1 MTPRQASASLLKIA
15 SKIENSMSPSKSLV
29 LHDLHTILASIE
41 YSSER
46 SKKNWEQVDEAFS
59 KVQERYE
66 SLTKNV
72 KDRKDE
78 NTQVEATKIRNLME
92 KIEDVMDDEIR
103 HQIWPDGGG
112 PPGSRKPIFWM

>member
-1 MTPRQASASLLKIA
+1 M
-15 SKIENSMSPSKSLV
+15 
-29 LHDLHTILASIE
+29 
-41 YSSER
+41 
-46 SKKNWEQVDEAFS
+46 DEAFS

-103 HQIWPDGGG
+103 HQIWPDGG